1 MRRKDYN
8 WAIIVT
14 LITTLLIYIIMIYS
28 PIGYAEVD
36 PSQVAVGE
44 YECELYEMWTHDT
57 ANSNKMTYMD
67 YRAITDTTSKQYALQ
82 QDPYCVVDERGFL
95 MYRDNWYVVAM
106 GSYWGKI
113 GDKFIVRLDNGTII
127 PVIMG
132 DYKAN
137 VDTDEEHYAY
147 AKDGHVLEFL
157 IDTSSSSMINSNA
170 VYYGLI
176 NQAFPEFDSKIVSI
190 TKMVE
195 TVGGKELCWT
205 GTIL

>member
-157 IDTSSSSMINSNA
+157 IDTSSSNMINSNA